1 MNVHKTKMLLQK
13 SIRTIVCLV
22 RAVTTAMLTMT
33 SGTAYD
39 NIFFSTTVIGRL
51 KTMLTGR
58 GGLLS

>member
-39 NIFFSTTVIGRL
+39 NIFSSTVIGRL